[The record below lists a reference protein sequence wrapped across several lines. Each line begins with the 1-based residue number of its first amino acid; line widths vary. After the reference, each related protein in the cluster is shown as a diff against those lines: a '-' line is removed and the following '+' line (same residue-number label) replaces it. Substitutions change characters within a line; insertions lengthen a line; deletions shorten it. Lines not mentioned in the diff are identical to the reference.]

1 MSEVRLQS
9 GGTASRLAA
18 LPILGLLDVL
28 HEYDCAGLR
37 RAPWFRAALRRL
49 AADPCEKCGLVAD
62 LLGALRRYGK
72 LISAMTGDPAKDKL
86 AEEEELLSSV
96 LGRRKADELPQEGK
110 HSLAKLDPLRRYLL
124 EISQFQPLSAEEE
137 YEL

>member
-1 MSEVRLQS
+1 
-9 GGTASRLAA
+9 
-18 LPILGLLDVL
+18 
-28 HEYDCAGLR
+28 
-37 RAPWFRAALRRL
+37 
-49 AADPCEKCGLVAD
+49 
-62 LLGALRRYGK
+62 
-72 LISAMTGDPAKDKL
+72 MTGDPAKDKL
-86 AEEEELLSSV
+86 TEEEELLSSV